1 MATDEPIV
9 AGVAGRYAS
18 ALFDLAREEG
28 QQEAVERDL
37 ATFEGFLEASEDL
50 VRVVRSPVIAAD
62 DQAAALGRLLSSVGA
77 SPLTQ
82 NFFSLL
88 ARNRRMFAAPDMARA
103 YRALAAKE
111 RGEVTARVVSAHPL
125 SEAQQTAL
133 KETLAALVGKNV
145 KLAAKVD
152 PALLGGL
159 IVKVGSRMVDSSL
172 KTRLESLTLALKG
185 GA

>member
-1 MATDEPIV
+1 VATDEPIV

-62 DQAAALGRLLSSVGA
+62 DQAAALGRLLGLVGA

-82 NFFSLL
+82 NFFNLL
-88 ARNRRMFAAPDMARA
+88 AKNRRMFAAPEMARA

-111 RGEVTARVVSAHPL
+111 RGEVTAQVVSAHPL
-125 SEAQQTAL
+125 SEAQQAAL
-133 KETLAALVGKNV
+133 KDTLAALVGKDV

-159 IVKVGSRMVDSSL
+159 VVKVGSRMVDSSL
-172 KTRLESLTLALKG
+172 RTRLQSLTLALKG